1 MTTKTPTKTLS
12 KKAPAKKSS
21 GKRKPDSV
29 EKARQDAIASIE
41 ARLAGKPSATPKTAK
56 AAKAPGAGKAPKDA
70 KTAKAARVAKPA
82 APRRTS
88 ALDAAA
94 TVLADATGPMR
105 TKEMIATMSERGL
118 WTSPGGK
125 TPEATLYAAILR
137 EITTKGDA
145 ARFRKHDR
153 GLFAARR

>member
-1 MTTKTPTKTLS
+1 MTTATVKNAA
-12 KKAPAKKSS
+12 KKAPAKKP
-21 GKRKPDSV
+21 GTGRKPATGD
-29 EKARQDAIASIE
+29 KARLDAIAEIE
-41 ARLAGKPSATPKTAK
+41 ARLADKPAAAPKAAK
-56 AAKAPGAGKAPKDA
+56 AAKAPSAAKAPKDA
-70 KTAKAARVAKPA
+70 KAPKAAKGGKPA

-94 TVLADATGPMR
+94 TVLAGAQAPMR
-105 TKEMIATMSERGL
+105 TKEMIAAMSERGL

-137 EITTKGDA
+137 EIGTKGDA

-153 GLFAARR
+153 GLFAAHR

>member
-1 MTTKTPTKTLS
+1 MTTKTPTKTSS

-41 ARLAGKPSATPKTAK
+41 ARLAGKPSATPKT
-56 AAKAPGAGKAPKDA
+56 A

>member
-1 MTTKTPTKTLS
+1 MTTKTPTKTTS

-56 AAKAPGAGKAPKDA
+56 TAR
-70 KTAKAARVAKPA
+70 TAKAAKVAKVAKAA

-105 TKEMIATMSERGL
+105 TKEMIAAMSERGL

-137 EITTKGDA
+137 EIATKGDA

>member
-1 MTTKTPTKTLS
+1 MTTKTPTKTSS

-41 ARLAGKPSATPKTAK
+41 ARLAGKPSATPKT
-56 AAKAPGAGKAPKDA
+56 A

-137 EITTKGDA
+137 EIATKGDA

>member
-1 MTTKTPTKTLS
+1 MTTKTPTKTSS

-41 ARLAGKPSATPKTAK
+41 ARLAGKPSATPNTAKTAK
-56 AAKAPGAGKAPKDA
+56 AAK
-70 KTAKAARVAKPA
+70 VAKPA

>member
-1 MTTKTPTKTLS
+1 MTTKTPTKTSS

-56 AAKAPGAGKAPKDA
+56 
-70 KTAKAARVAKPA
+70 TAKAAKVAKPA

>member
-1 MTTKTPTKTLS
+1 MTTKTPTKTIS

-56 AAKAPGAGKAPKDA
+56 
-70 KTAKAARVAKPA
+70 TAKAAKVAKPA

>member
-1 MTTKTPTKTLS
+1 MTTKTPTKATS

-41 ARLAGKPSATPKTAK
+41 ARLAGKPPVMPKGAK
-56 AAKAPGAGKAPKDA
+56 AAKPAKVA
-70 KTAKAARVAKPA
+70 KTA
-82 APRRTS
+82 APRRAS

-94 TVLADATGPMR
+94 TVLAAATGPMR
-105 TKEMIATMSERGL
+105 TKEMIAAMSERGL

-137 EITTKGDA
+137 EIGTKGDA